1 MISANPQLTMW
12 DGWDNGF
19 DEVYGPSSI
28 TPGEEDLIDWEKFT
42 ANHDGIQRI
51 PKAVVECIRSSE
63 GTFKELIRGI
73 RILRNNDFPT
83 VEEIQERIADI
94 SFNANSEFL
103 FVNMMDVHT
112 PYAPP
117 KEYRSQKTAI
127 SPNMEDALTGTMPE
141 KEVMR
146 QAYESSVQYVSD
158 IYKDIHDLLTDSFD
172 YVFTISDHG
181 ELLGEYNLCNHN
193 YGVYPELTHVPLQIS
208 GRDIENQTSETPVS
222 ILDIHQ
228 TIAELANVD
237 VESRGQN
244 LLGEIHPQPRLTEYH
259 GLTK

>member
-1 MISANPQLTMW
+1 
-12 DGWDNGF
+12 
-19 DEVYGPSSI
+19 
-28 TPGEEDLIDWEKFT
+28 
-42 ANHDGIQRI
+42 
-51 PKAVVECIRSSE
+51 
-63 GTFKELIRGI
+63 
-73 RILRNNDFPT
+73 
-83 VEEIQERIADI
+83 
-94 SFNANSEFL
+94 
-103 FVNMMDVHT
+103 
-112 PYAPP
+112 
-117 KEYRSQKTAI
+117 
-127 SPNMEDALTGTMPE
+127 MEDALTGTE

-146 QAYESSVQYVSD
+146 QAYENSVQYVSD
-158 IYKDIHDLLTDSFD
+158 IYKDIHNLLTDSFD

-259 GLTK
+259 GLTKWLKETLQEKDVLEDYLTTSVYGVISDDGSYSYQAPESISEDLPHLDRLKTDLDVHQNRGDTEQISDEVRKQLEELGYA